1 MTEQLD
7 ADGRLR
13 HLLAIDGLPRAAIER
28 LLDRAQQLAADA
40 RGGTALRNALAGTAV
55 CTLFFEPSTRTR
67 SSFLLAAQRGSAPI
81 PWRSTFPA
89 SSTSKGETAL
99 DTLRNIE
106 AMGVRGFVV
115 RHREDG
121 AVAALAAAAA
131 PGTALVNAGDGRS
144 HHPTQGLLD
153 MLTLRQAKGTDF
165 SGLKVL
171 IVGDVKHSRVARSD
185 LRALR
190 TLGTGEIRVFGPASL
205 LPDDA
210 TLADCVVPDDF
221 DSALDGVDAVMM
233 LRLQRERMEEGLVP
247 SLEEYH
253 RDYGLTEERL
263 RRAAPDAV
271 VLHPGPMNRGVEIDD
286 AVADG
291 AVAGPAPGRERRRG
305 ADGGAGGSAGSKRA
319 GLRLSRRARPAARK
333 PSRASSQAS
342 APIHQRPSRR
352 TNCICLAP
360 RVRNAFHPAPRI
372 FVQAAPAGDVA
383 VDPRARIGFP
393 FAETDEPALHQQRAA
408 LFDEYFERLHL
419 FLPGNRL
426 ADHATGK
433 EHPRASRR
441 GRERGRR
448 GCRTRRTCAPRAHR
462 WRRAR
467 RSRPLLREQP
477 RPQFRR
483 LRIRRI
489 PGVVVRVREF
499 G

>member
-1 MTEQLD
+1 MTEQID

-13 HLLAIDGLPRAAIER
+13 HLLQLEGLPRTTLER
-28 LLDRAQQLAADA
+28 LLLRAEALRDAAL
-40 RGGTALRNALAGTAV
+40 GGTESRHTLAGTAV

-67 SSFLLAAQRGSAPI
+67 SSFLLAAQRLGADTLAFDASTSSA
-81 PWRSTFPA
+81 
-89 SSTSKGETAL
+89 SKGETAL
-99 DTLRNIE
+99 DTLRNLE

-165 SGLKVL
+165 SALKVL

-190 TLGTGEIRVFGPASL
+190 TLGTGEIRVFGPVSL

-247 SLEEYH
+247 SLEQYH
-253 RDYGLTEERL
+253 RDYGLTEARL

-286 AVADG
+286 DVADG
-291 AVAGPAPGRERRRG
+291 PQSLILRQAANGVAVRMAVLEEV
-305 ADGGAGGSAGSKRA
+305 
-319 GLRLSRRARPAARK
+319 
-333 PSRASSQAS
+333 
-342 APIHQRPSRR
+342 
-352 TNCICLAP
+352 LAP
-360 RVRNAFHPAPRI
+360 R
-372 FVQAAPAGDVA
+372 
-383 VDPRARIGFP
+383 
-393 FAETDEPALHQQRAA
+393 
-408 LFDEYFERLHL
+408 
-419 FLPGNRL
+419 
-426 ADHATGK
+426 
-433 EHPRASRR
+433 
-441 GRERGRR
+441 
-448 GCRTRRTCAPRAHR
+448 
-462 WRRAR
+462 
-467 RSRPLLREQP
+467 
-477 RPQFRR
+477 
-483 LRIRRI
+483 
-489 PGVVVRVREF
+489 
-499 G
+499 